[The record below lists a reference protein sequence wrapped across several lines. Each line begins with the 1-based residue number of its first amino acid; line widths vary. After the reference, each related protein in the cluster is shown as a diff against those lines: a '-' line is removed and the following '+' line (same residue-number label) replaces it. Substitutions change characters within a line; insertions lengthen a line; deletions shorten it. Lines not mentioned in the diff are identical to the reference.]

1 MREVMIGN
9 FAIARGLT
17 EAGLELAAAYPGTPS
32 SEILP
37 GIIEFKNREKLN
49 IHTEWSTNERCA
61 FEVAFGA
68 ASAGRKAACM
78 MKQVGLNVA
87 FPPLLHGHAKTL
99 KGGLVIVSCDDPGP
113 QSSQTEQDT
122 RLLAAHFGV
131 PVFDPASPGEAADC
145 AYYALKYSC
154 EHKVPVIVRSTHR
167 VSHARESVKLF
178 SPGSRKVALDEGI
191 KYKGKGK
198 LGIVSSGMTYSITI
212 DILNELGLG
221 GQIGVYKVSRVF
233 PMAPELLTFVNGQK
247 KILVLEETD
256 VALEA
261 LLDHGPNVLGRR
273 SGHVPHEGELTY
285 DIVRHIIFHVADEE
299 GIKVPPFNADASIE
313 DALKEI
319 KIVPRPPK
327 LCAGCSHRA
336 SFYAMR
342 SAFPD
347 TIFPGDIGC
356 YTLGTSM
363 GAVDTCLDM
372 GSGVTF
378 ASGFYDTFAQDG
390 VLKPILASVGDSTF
404 FHACLTPL
412 YDGVLRKRRFVLVIM
427 DNSTTAMTGLQP
439 TPQSGITADGAP
451 AYLIKI
457 EEIIKGFGIE
467 FMRIVDPYN
476 IPLMLKTI
484 KEAYK
489 YLEEKAAGPAVIIAR
504 RECLLYSKIRDED
517 TRDMTRLIEECT
529 GCKICT
535 KTFDCPGSY
544 FDEEKKKISLDEGI
558 CIKCGMCYYACP
570 TSAEGKSLKELK
582 KVKNIK

>member
-9 FAIARGLT
+9 FAIARGLA

-37 GIIEFKNREKLN
+37 GIVEFKNREKLK

-87 FPPLLHGHAKTL
+87 FPPFLHGHAKTL

-131 PVFDPASPGEAADC
+131 PVFDPASPREAADIS
-145 AYYALKYSC
+145 YYALKYSF

-167 VSHARESVKLF
+167 VSHARESIDLF
-178 SPGSRKVALDEGI
+178 EPGARKVALDEGL
-191 KYKGKGK
+191 KFTGKGA

-221 GQIGVYKVSRVF
+221 GQIGVYKVSRIF
-233 PMAPELLTFVNGQK
+233 PIAPEVFTFVNRQK

-256 VALEA
+256 VALEG
-261 LLDHGPNVLGRR
+261 LLDHGVKVLGRR
-273 SGHVPHEGELTY
+273 SGHVPNEGELTY
-285 DIVRHIIFHVADEE
+285 DIIRHIIYRVANEQ
-299 GIKVPPFNADASIE
+299 GINVPAFTADASIE
-313 DALKEI
+313 DALKGI

-342 SAFPD
+342 SAFSD

-356 YTLGTSM
+356 YTLGTAM

-378 ASGFYDTFAQDG
+378 ASGFYEAFAQDG

-404 FHACLTPL
+404 FHACLAPL

-439 TPQSGITADGAP
+439 TPQSGITADGTP
-451 AYLIKI
+451 AYSIKI

-467 FMRIVDPYN
+467 FLRIVDPYN

-489 YLEEKAAGPAVIIAR
+489 YLEEKTAGPAVVIAR
-504 RECLLYSKIRDED
+504 RECLLYSKIKDED
-517 TRDMTRLIEECT
+517 TRDMKRLVEECT
-529 GCKICT
+529 GCKVCT

-544 FDEEKKKISLDEGI
+544 FDEEKKKICIDEGI

-570 TSAEGKSLKELK
+570 TSAEGKHLKELIK
-582 KVKNIK
+582 K